1 MVIDTSALLAILFA
15 EPEAVAIAQ
24 KITEAEARLIS
35 AVSLLEASIVVA
47 ARKGN
52 EGSAALEEI
61 VGALAPEIV
70 PFDASQAHIALNAWR
85 SFGKGR
91 HPAGLNFGDCC
102 SYALAR
108 STEMPLLYKG
118 NDFGKTDV
126 ISALAT

>member
-15 EPEAVAIAQ
+15 EPEAVALAQ
-24 KITEAEARLIS
+24 KITESDARLIS

-47 ARKGN
+47 ARKGS
-52 EGSAALEEI
+52 EGSAALDEI
-61 VGALAPEIV
+61 VTALAPEIV
-70 PFDASQAHIALNAWR
+70 PFDASQAHVALNAWR
-85 SFGKGR
+85 NFGKGR

-126 ISALAT
+126 ISALAN

>member
-15 EPEAVAIAQ
+15 EPEAVALAQ
-24 KITEAEARLIS
+24 KITESDARLIS

-47 ARKGN
+47 ARKGS
-52 EGSAALEEI
+52 EGTAALDEI
-61 VGALAPEIV
+61 VTALAPEIV
-70 PFDASQAHIALNAWR
+70 PFDASQADVALNAWR
-85 SFGKGR
+85 NFGKGR

-126 ISALAT
+126 ISALAN